1 MKDRGREQDEE
12 NEEHDGPHDDEES
25 EAPEPALELGL
36 GWAAKRP
43 MVSTRTASEPFI
55 AGCAPSPRTQVR
67 RARAAL
73 FGERRRAA
81 EPGGG
86 RQEAFGRPFHDNWWQ
101 TETGGIMIA
110 NFAAMD
116 VRPGSM
122 GRPLPGVEA
131 AIARKVAD
139 DRVEVVEQPD
149 AQGEPHR

>member
-1 MKDRGREQDEE
+1 LASVGEPL
-12 NEEHDGPHDDEES
+12 NP
-25 EAPEPALELGL
+25 EAVVWG
-36 GWAAKRP
+36 
-43 MVSTRTASEPFI
+43 
-55 AGCAPSPRTQVR
+55 
-67 RARAAL
+67 
-73 FGERRRAA
+73 
-81 EPGGG
+81 
-86 RQEAFGRPFHDNWWQ
+86 QEAFGRPFHDNWWQ